1 MLESRGFSVETA
13 MTLSAARTF
22 FERKT
27 RRGNRLPD
35 VVILDIGMP
44 DGSGLDF
51 LRELRRT
58 SKIPVLLLTGFGEA
72 KDVVLGFQT
81 GCDDYLP
88 KPYTFEVLYV
98 RLLHLM
104 QNTSQVPETVSR
116 GLLTLWLTSGEAYIN
131 GENLMLTPKNFAL
144 LLFFVQN
151 EGRLISAK
159 QIYETVWGQPM
170 SSDSRALIKAVSRLR
185 QKLKGC
191 GYTISAEYGNGYCFE
206 QGES

>member
-1 MLESRGFSVETA
+1 
-13 MTLSAARTF
+13 
-22 FERKT
+22 
-27 RRGNRLPD
+27 NRLPD
-35 VVILDIGMP
+35 AIILDIGMP

-51 LRELRRT
+51 LRELRRS
-58 SKIPVLLLTGFGEA
+58 SKTPVLLLTGFGEA

-98 RLLHLM
+98 RLLRLM
-104 QNTSQVPETVSR
+104 QNANQVPETVSR

-131 GENLMLTPKNFAL
+131 GENLMLTPKDFAL

-151 EGRLISAK
+151 ENCLMNMK
-159 QIYETVWGQPM
+159 HIYETVWGQPM

-191 GYTISAEYGNGYCFE
+191 GYIIAAEYGNGYCFE
-206 QGES
+206 RGQA